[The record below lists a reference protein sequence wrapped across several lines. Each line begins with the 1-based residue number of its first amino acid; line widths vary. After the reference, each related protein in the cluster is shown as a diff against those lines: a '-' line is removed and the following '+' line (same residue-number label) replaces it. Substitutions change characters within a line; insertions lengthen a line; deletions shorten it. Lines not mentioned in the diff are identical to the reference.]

1 MPWIVLFLMLLT
13 SAVIDIL
20 SWPTYRDLMQGMVY
34 GLILVAVIGAYSFV
48 LWPKRKKADG

>member
-1 MPWIVLFLMLLT
+1 MLTAMLLT

-48 LWPKRKKADG
+48 LWPRKKADG